1 MPEVGENPLSSLKPM
16 VARYFGLEQCWTQ
29 QDYYSKNIDQSQ
41 MSDVEMTDINVS
53 NTS

>member
-29 QDYYSKNIDQSQ
+29 QDYSINIDQSK